1 LGILRYL
8 FLHIKEILQYRE
20 LIRHLVVRDL
30 KLRYRNSV
38 LGFLWCLVNP
48 LMMMT
53 VFTVVFTVLLPNN
66 AIPQFP
72 IFILIGLLAW
82 NLHSTALMGAINSV
96 VGHAALVQRVYF
108 PREVLPI
115 SSVLSNTVNFLL
127 SLVVLFAMLFLYQV
141 HLSGTLLLL
150 PLVILVQV
158 VFTTGVAL
166 FLSSVNVYYRDTS
179 IIMETLML
187 AWFFLTPIFYRIEDV
202 FPVYSRLM
210 YILNPPASI
219 IAAYRDILYY
229 GTMTNLDFF
238 SRTFVTAC
246 LVLVVG
252 YLIFLRASRSF
263 GEAL

>member
-1 LGILRYL
+1 MDGVVDL
-8 FLHIKEILQYRE
+8 FQHLQELFRYRE
-20 LIRHLVVRDL
+20 LVRHLVTRDL

-48 LMMMT
+48 LLMMT

-66 AIPQFP
+66 TIANYPV
-72 IFILIGLLAW
+72 FILTGLLAW
-82 NLHSTALMGAINSV
+82 NLHSTALMGAINSII
-96 VGHAALVQRVYF
+96 GNGALVQRVYF

-115 SSVLSNTVNFLL
+115 ATVLSTTVNFLL
-127 SLVVLFAMLFLYQV
+127 SLIVLFAMVFVYQV
-141 HLSGTLLLL
+141 HLSYTVLLL
-150 PLVILVQV
+150 PAVILTQV
-158 VFTTGVAL
+158 IFTTGVAL
-166 FLSSVNVYYRDTS
+166 ILSAVNVYYRDTG

-210 YILNPPASI
+210 YVLNPPASI

-238 SRTFVTAC
+238 SRTFVTAVMI
-246 LVLVVG
+246 LVAG
-252 YLIFLRASRSF
+252 YFLFTRVSRSF
-263 GEAL
+263 AEAI